1 LIKNIIFDLGNVLIN
16 FKPIE
21 YVNSKI
27 HDKEKAK
34 KIYEEIFTGKEWPM
48 LDRGVITEEE
58 AINIICNRNMED
70 SELIRMVMDNWY
82 QLLTPIEGTV
92 EILKEISN
100 KGYKTYVLSNYQLLA
115 YENVTE
121 RYDFFN
127 YFDGDVISYKEK
139 LMKPEKDIYNKL
151 IERYNVDPKE
161 SVFIDDTVENV
172 EGAKLLGF
180 GGIHFISPIDLRN
193 KLVELN
199 VLEC

>member
-1 LIKNIIFDLGNVLIN
+1 MIKNVVFDLGNVLIN
-16 FKPIE
+16 FKPME

-34 KIYEEIFTGKEWPM
+34 KIYEEIFTGAEWPM

-58 AINIICNRNMED
+58 AINMICSRNLED
-70 SELIRMVMDNWY
+70 SEFIRQVMDNWY

-127 YFDGDVISYKEK
+127 YFDGGVISYMEN
-139 LMKPEKDIYNKL
+139 LLKPDKCIYNKL
-151 IERYNVDPKE
+151 TEKFKIDPKE
-161 SVFIDDTVENV
+161 SIFIDDTAENI
-172 EGAKLLGF
+172 ESAKLLGF
-180 GGIHFISPIDLRN
+180 EGIHFVNPTELR
-193 KLVELN
+193 KRLVELN
-199 VLEC
+199 VL